1 MNFSFFRSNPF
12 STFQLFNLRMIIAK
26 PQLHVVRDGI
36 VSIEFSTNSS
46 AFGVNERAV
55 KRDRVQKW
63 PKGWTLST
71 DIRYM
76 AWCVGFDSKLK
87 HVLVH
92 KVYNFVTRKRWA
104 HHMGLRS
111 KKILFFFKEI
121 PKKRGVYVVWK
132 MVGGIIFIAGN
143 EACMNGAIHSR
154 HKYQPDSHFRSGTC
168 VVEIVCP

>member
-111 KKILFFFKEI
+111 KKIRFFFQRNSQEERSI
-121 PKKRGVYVVWK
+121 C
-132 MVGGIIFIAGN
+132 
-143 EACMNGAIHSR
+143 CMENGWWHHIYCR
-154 HKYQPDSHFRSGTC
+154 QRSLHEWC
-168 VVEIVCP
+168 YSFAA